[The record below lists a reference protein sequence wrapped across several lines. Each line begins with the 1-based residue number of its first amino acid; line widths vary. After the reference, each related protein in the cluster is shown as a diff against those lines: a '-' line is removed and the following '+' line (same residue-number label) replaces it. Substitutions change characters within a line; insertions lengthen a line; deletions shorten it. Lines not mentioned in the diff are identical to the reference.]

1 MASKASNRTEAEESN
16 LITDD
21 QMDSLFSSLMEEE
34 EQKQIMQHQQ
44 EQLLR

>member
-1 MASKASNRTEAEESN
+1 MAQVEESN

-21 QMDSLFSSLMEEE
+21 QMDSLFNSLMEEE